1 MGDLT
6 PSLGI
11 VCGMVTEVRALGQW
25 ARDPR
30 VLVAVS
36 GARPGRAEAE
46 ARRLVAAGCQ
56 ALLSWGVAGG
66 LDSAL
71 VPGDLVVPAEVL
83 AEDGACWGFSAKLRA
98 GIPAGVPSP
107 RRGEGQGGGGRILG
121 LDHMVMTT
129 AEKATLFQRTGAVAV
144 DMESH
149 RVARVA
155 AESGAEA
162 GLPAL
167 AIRAIGDPAGRA
179 PPALAATALGEDG
192 RPRIGP
198 VAAGLMRRPGDLAA
212 LLRVKRDTDAALA
225 ALAGFAGKVIPAMLK
240 DL

>member
-1 MGDLT
+1 
-6 PSLGI
+6 
-11 VCGMVTEVRALGQW
+11 MVTEVRALGQW

-30 VLVAVS
+30 LLVAVS
-36 GARPGRAEAE
+36 GARPVRAEAE

-66 LDSAL
+66 LDPAL
-71 VPGDLVVPAEVL
+71 VPGDLVVPAEVS

-98 GIPAGVPSP
+98 SIPTVVSP
-107 RRGEGQGGGGRILG
+107 NRWAQGGGGRILG

-129 AEKATLFQRTGAVAV
+129 AEKATLFERTGAIAI
-144 DMESH
+144 DMETYH
-149 RVARVA
+149 VARA
-155 AESGAEA
+155 ATDA

-167 AIRAIGDPAGRA
+167 AIRAIGDPAGREL
-179 PPALAATALGEDG
+179 PALVAKALGGDG

-212 LLRVKRDTDAALA
+212 LLRIKRDTDAALA
-225 ALAGFAGKVIPAMLK
+225 ALAGVADMAAGL
-240 DL
+240 

>member
-1 MGDLT
+1 
-6 PSLGI
+6 
-11 VCGMVTEVRALGQW
+11 MVTEVRALGQW

-66 LDSAL
+66 LDPAL
-71 VPGDLVVPAEVL
+71 VPGDLVVPAEVI
-83 AEDGACWGFSAKLRA
+83 AEDGAGWGFSAKLRA
-98 GIPAGVPSP
+98 SIPAGVPSP
-107 RRGEGQGGGGRILG
+107 RQGEGQGGGGRILG
-121 LDHMVMTT
+121 LDRMAATT

-149 RVARVA
+149 RIARVA
-155 AESGAEA
+155 AESGA

-179 PPALAATALGEDG
+179 LPALAATALGEDG
-192 RPRIGP
+192 RPRVGP

-225 ALAGFAGKVIPAMLK
+225 ALAGVADTAIPAL
-240 DL
+240 LETR

>member
-66 LDSAL
+66 LDPAL

-121 LDHMVMTT
+121 LDRMAATT

-149 RVARVA
+149 RIARVA
-155 AESGAEA
+155 AESGA

-179 PPALAATALGEDG
+179 LPALAATALGEDG
-192 RPRIGP
+192 RPRVGP

-225 ALAGFAGKVIPAMLK
+225 ALAGVADTAIPAL
-240 DL
+240 LETR